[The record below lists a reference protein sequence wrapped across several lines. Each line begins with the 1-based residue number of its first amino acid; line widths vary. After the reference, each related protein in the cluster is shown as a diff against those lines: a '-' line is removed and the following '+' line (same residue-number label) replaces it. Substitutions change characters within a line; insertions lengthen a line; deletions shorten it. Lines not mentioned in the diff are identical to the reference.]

1 MRAKGEKTM
10 ATSKLARPKCR
21 CVATADRLL
30 KPRHTQVDTNLF
42 TGMVA
47 VRTSLRH
54 DAPKRTRPVTLIAT
68 FCPFCGVRYP
78 GTDTTTKRELRKAP

>member
-1 MRAKGEKTM
+1 M
-10 ATSKLARPKCR
+10 ATARLRRPKCR

-30 KPRHTQVDTNLF
+30 KPRHTQVDVTLF

-47 VRTSLRH
+47 VRTSLTH
-54 DAPKRTRPVTLIAT
+54 DAPRRTKPVTVIAT

-78 GTDTTTKRELRKAP
+78 GTEETER

>member
-1 MRAKGEKTM
+1 MKASRL
-10 ATSKLARPKCR
+10 SRPKCR

-30 KPRHTQVDTNLF
+30 RARHTQVDTTLF

-54 DAPKRTRPVTLIAT
+54 DAPKRVRAVTVIAT

-78 GTDTTTKRELRKAP
+78 NTDTTAKRELRSVKE